1 MKIGF
6 LLQDIGVIY
15 GAQRATLDLLRML
28 AAAGVEA
35 HVALMRETRRTDLPA
50 DFRTALAG
58 CATVT
63 GLPVDRAFSP
73 ALARGGAGGSRRSAG
88 SASCTRWATRPTYTR
103 RWRRGAARSNWS
115 ARCTAGFFS
124 ENSAKPFTVGSTC
137 GRCAGLTG

>member
-1 MKIGF
+1 MPVRQPSRVLALNRRRRRGNGRGMKIGF

-50 DFRTALAG
+50 DYRTALAG

-63 GLPVDRAFSP
+63 EMPVDRAFSP
-73 ALARGGAGGSRRSAG
+73 AMARRSC
-88 SASCTRWATRPTYTR
+88 SP
-103 RWRRGAARSNWS
+103 
-115 ARCTAGFFS
+115 
-124 ENSAKPFTVGSTC
+124 
-137 GRCAGLTG
+137 

>member
-58 CATVT
+58 DSKEFWFEWRQIDDKETSTWVANAATGASRPLS
-63 GLPVDRAFSP
+63 GLSS
-73 ALARGGAGGSRRSAG
+73 GS
-88 SASCTRWATRPTYTR
+88 
-103 RWRRGAARSNWS
+103 
-115 ARCTAGFFS
+115 
-124 ENSAKPFTVGSTC
+124 
-137 GRCAGLTG
+137 